1 MTSKGVL
8 LLILRCEGIESRVLF
23 PDRKTASC
31 LLKVCV
37 PSGISWL
44 SGVTIFSSRAS
55 SSMSILLLKA
65 RPPVSVIAEALRPP
79 TKKPD
84 LKLNLMLRVRRRSFF
99 YKAFI
104 DGFVIIF

>member
-65 RPPVSVIAEALRPP
+65 GVSMFRAETEYIQAFQNLALSAFL
-79 TKKPD
+79 
-84 LKLNLMLRVRRRSFF
+84 LKVTL
-99 YKAFI
+99 
-104 DGFVIIF
+104 FV